1 MQIANP
7 IYDVVF
13 KYLLE
18 DKKVAKLLLSA
29 ILDKDVIDIEFLPQE
44 YTTNIKEKSIT
55 IYRLDFKAKIKI
67 NNEYKL
73 VLIELQKAKF
83 FTDIMRFRKYL
94 GKQYANENNYIEVDG
109 IKKALPIITIYFI
122 GYNLDKKLKD
132 IPIIYVK
139 RNYIDKSTNK
149 IINTESEFIESLT
162 HDSIII
168 QIEAIKKKKQKTL
181 LEKIL
186 SIFDNNKVHTISINE
201 KDYPKKYQPI
211 IKRLIK
217 AIADEIIINTMDIE
231 DEIIEEIEI
240 RERRYF
246 ALKEEREKALL
257 RQQEILK
264 EKLEALQ
271 KFIKAEEEKKKA
283 EEEKRLE
290 AKKRIKAEEEK
301 KKAEEEKR
309 LEAKRRKQAEEEKRK
324 IEEEKKQA
332 EEEKK
337 QAEDRANQIALK
349 FAKKLLDMGMSIE
362 DVSKEVGIDVEELKI
377 LLQN

>member
-29 ILDKDVIDIEFLPQE
+29 ILEKEVVDIEFLPQE
-44 YTTNIKEKSIT
+44 YSTNIEEKSIT

-67 NNEYKL
+67 DNEYKL

-122 GYNLDKKLKD
+122 GYTLDKKLKNV
-132 IPIIYVK
+132 PIIYVK

-201 KDYPKKYQPI
+201 KDYPKKYRPI
-211 IKRLIK
+211 IRRLIK
-217 AIADEIIINTMDIE
+217 ATADEVILQTMDIE
-231 DEIIEEIEI
+231 DEILEELEI

-246 ALKEEREKALL
+246 ALKEEKEKALL

-271 KFIKAEEEKKKA
+271 KLKKAEEEKRLEAERRKKAEEEKKKA
-283 EEEKRLE
+283 EEEKRKVE
-290 AKKRIKAEEEK
+290 KEK
-301 KKAEEEKR
+301 KG
-309 LEAKRRKQAEEEKRK
+309 
-324 IEEEKKQA
+324 I
-332 EEEKK
+332 
-337 QAEDRANQIALK
+337 ILK
-349 FAKKLLDMGMSIE
+349 FAKKLLDLGMSVE
-362 DVSKEVGIDVEELKI
+362 DVAKEVGIDKEELKI
-377 LLQN
+377 LI

>member
-29 ILDKDVIDIEFLPQE
+29 ILEKEVIDIEFMPQE
-44 YTTNIKEKSIT
+44 YSTNIEEKSIT
-55 IYRLDFKAKIKI
+55 IYRLDFKAKIKM

-122 GYNLDKKLKD
+122 GYTLDKKLKN

-149 IINTESEFIESLT
+149 VINTQSEFIESLT

-181 LEKIL
+181 LEKVL
-186 SIFDNNKVHTISINE
+186 SIFDNKKVHTISINE
-201 KDYPKKYQPI
+201 KDYPKRYQPI
-211 IKRLIK
+211 IRRLIK
-217 AIADEIIINTMDIE
+217 AVSDEIILQTMDVE
-231 DEIIEEIEI
+231 DEIIEELEI
-240 RERRYF
+240 RERRYY
-246 ALKEEREKALL
+246 ALKEEKEKALL

-271 KFIKAEEEKKKA
+271 KLKKA

-290 AKKRIKAEEEK
+290 EEKRIKAEEEK
-301 KKAEEEKR
+301 KKVEEEK
-309 LEAKRRKQAEEEKRK
+309 
-324 IEEEKKQA
+324 
-332 EEEKK
+332 
-337 QAEDRANQIALK
+337 NQMAIN
-349 FAKKLLDMGMSIE
+349 FAKTLIEMGMDIE
-362 DVSKEVGIDVEELKI
+362 SVAKKVGIDIKEIRKI
-377 LLQN
+377 IKT

>member
-29 ILDKDVIDIEFLPQE
+29 ILDKDVVDIEFLPQE
-44 YTTNIKEKSIT
+44 YTTNIKEKSIS

-67 NNEYKL
+67 NKNEYKL

-94 GKQYANENNYIEVDG
+94 GKQYANENNYIEIDG

-122 GYNLDKKLKD
+122 GYSLDKKLKD

-149 IINTESEFIESLT
+149 IINTQSEFIESLT

-186 SIFDNNKVHTISINE
+186 SIFDNKKVHTISINE

-217 AIADEIIINTMDIE
+217 AIADEVIINTMDIE
-231 DEIIEEIEI
+231 DEILEELEI

-264 EKLEALQ
+264 EKLQALQ
-271 KFIKAEEEKKKA
+271 KLKEAEEEKKRIEEEKRMEAKRRKRA

-290 AKKRIKAEEEK
+290 AEKRIKAEEEK
-301 KKAEEEKR
+301 KKAEEEKKEITLR
-309 LEAKRRKQAEEEKRK
+309 
-324 IEEEKKQA
+324 
-332 EEEKK
+332 
-337 QAEDRANQIALK
+337 
-349 FAKKLLDMGMSIE
+349 FAKKLLNLGMNVE
-362 DVSKEVGIDVEELKI
+362 DVAKEVGMDEEELRENISSK
-377 LLQN
+377 